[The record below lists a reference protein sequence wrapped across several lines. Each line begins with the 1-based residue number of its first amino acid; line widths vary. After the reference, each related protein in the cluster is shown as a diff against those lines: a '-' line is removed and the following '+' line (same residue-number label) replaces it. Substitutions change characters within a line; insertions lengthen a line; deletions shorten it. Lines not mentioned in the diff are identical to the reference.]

1 MNILCIEHVT
11 AQEHAIAVHHVSK
24 MYRIYDKP
32 ADRLKQ
38 MFWRGRRSYGQEFWA
53 LHDIS
58 FEVSKGEMVG
68 IIGRNGSGKS
78 TLLQIIAGTLAP
90 TEGEVQVKGRVT
102 ALLEL
107 GSGFNPEFTG
117 RENVFLNGALLGL
130 SHEEVRAR
138 FDEIAAFADIG
149 TFIDQPVKLY
159 SSGMMVRLAF
169 AVQACVEP
177 EVLIVDEALTV
188 GDVFFQQ
195 KCYRRLEALREQ
207 GTSILFVSHALGD
220 VRQFCQR
227 AIVLSHGRSMF
238 QGSAYDAVSFY
249 MLLDQQER
257 AGNPIKAT
265 APSKTLAARRDGHA
279 TADASEQSASSSN
292 KASMRKEL
300 LIKALDWPDDMA
312 FLDITHVP
320 QVSNGWARCTRVA
333 ICDDENQP
341 CYLFEQGD
349 VMRLFYEFELLHD
362 IEVPVGGMSIE
373 NKQGHVVH
381 GKNALQYTYDMPS
394 EVSAGTI
401 LRFRHDVMLDIAVGE
416 YTLEVGLATTDPL
429 AYEQRA
435 LLTPQD
441 LYDKT
446 TRICHLNT
454 VGPISVI
461 YRYDATPTQMTFWG
475 MADLPGSYAFE
486 QVDGDEGV

>member
-1 MNILCIEHVT
+1 
-11 AQEHAIAVHHVSK
+11 

-58 FEVSKGEMVG
+58 FEVNKGEMVG

-130 SHEEVRAR
+130 PPEEVRER

-149 TFIDQPVKLY
+149 AFIDQPVKLY

-169 AVQACVEP
+169 AVQACVDP

-195 KCYRRLEALREQ
+195 KCYRRLETLRER

-257 AGNPIKAT
+257 TDSRSTTTSKAPAVRRAAHGSSAT
-265 APSKTLAARRDGHA
+265 SSKPAQT
-279 TADASEQSASSSN
+279 ASSNGS
-292 KASMRKEL
+292 SLRKDIQIE
-300 LIKALDWPDDMA
+300 DFEWPNDQA
-312 FLDITHVP
+312 FLDIAHLP

-333 ICDDENQP
+333 ICDEENQP
-341 CYLFEQGD
+341 SYLFEQGD
-349 VMRLFYEFELLHD
+349 VLRLFYEFELLHD

-373 NKQGHVVH
+373 NKQGYVVH
-381 GKNALQYTYDMPS
+381 GKNALQYTYDMPPR
-394 EVSAGTI
+394 VKAGTI
-401 LRFRHDVMLDIAVGE
+401 LRFRHDVVLDIAVGE
-416 YTLEVGLATTDPL
+416 YTLEVGLATTDPF

-475 MADLPGSYAFE
+475 MADLPGNYAFE
-486 QVDGDEGV
+486 KVDGNEGI